1 MAAGIR
7 GLLIIISGPS
17 GVGKG
22 TVRQEIMKDDSL
34 NLAYSISMT
43 TRTKREHEVEGS
55 DYYFVTREEFE
66 KNIASGNLLEYAE
79 FAHNFYGTPK
89 DKVEEMRDQGKNVIL
104 EIEVNGTQQVLGQMH
119 GPDVVPIFLIPPS
132 LEELERRLRGRATE
146 TEDSIRAR
154 LRRAKS
160 ELELRSQY
168 EFVVLNDDPVRA
180 AEEIKSII
188 RNKITSLAHV

>member
-1 MAAGIR
+1 MENKKR

-22 TVRQEIMKDDSL
+22 TVRQEVMKDTSL

-43 TRTKREHEVEGS
+43 TRTKREHEVEGE
-55 DYYFVTREEFE
+55 DYYFVSRDEFI
-66 KNIASGNLLEYAE
+66 KNIESGNLLEYAE
-79 FAHNFYGTPK
+79 FAHNFYGTPR
-89 DKVEEMRDQGKNVIL
+89 DKVEKMRDEGKNVIL
-104 EIEVNGTQQVLGQMH
+104 EIEVNGTQQVLGKIQGH
-119 GPDVVPIFLIPPS
+119 DVVPIFLVPPS

-146 TEDSIRAR
+146 TEESIKAR
-154 LRRAKS
+154 LKRAES
-160 ELELRSQY
+160 ELKLKFRY

-188 RNKITSLAHV
+188 KDKINSTIIS